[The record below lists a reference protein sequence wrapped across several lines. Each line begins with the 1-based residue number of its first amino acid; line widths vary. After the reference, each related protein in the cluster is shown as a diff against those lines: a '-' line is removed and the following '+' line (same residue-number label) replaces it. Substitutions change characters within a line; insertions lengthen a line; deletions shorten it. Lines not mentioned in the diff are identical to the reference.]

1 MAGKAIDLEFTVAE
15 ASSGSILRELAG
27 IVNTANG
34 ADQYSGID
42 YHMSAKSRAQVAKEF
57 RDVAKS
63 IEKQTK
69 STANTAGIDKETA
82 AIERATQ
89 ATQKQV
95 AAEKQLG
102 EAVQQVANS
111 TEDVAKAQ
119 DNEAAKAT
127 RMNNLQLQMGN
138 YAKKYGENLSKN
150 VSLQARFNELM
161 AKVKTGD
168 LTPQD
173 AAKEWSKFRLECR
186 AAGVEVETLGQKMS
200 KLFGEGFKSRARSV
214 IGMAALAATRQVLSD
229 VKEIDAAMTEL
240 RKVTDETADT
250 YNKFMKN
257 SGTRAKE
264 IGSTMSNVIK
274 STADFARLGYNIQDA
289 SKLADAAIVLKNVG
303 DGISDIDDASE
314 KIISVVKAFPEFE
327 GNAMTVVDKM
337 NEVGKQHCPAA

>member
-1 MAGKAIDLEFTVAE
+1 MAGKNIDLEFTVA
-15 ASSGSILRELAG
+15 SGSSDGILRALAN

-34 ADQYSGID
+34 GDQYSGID
-42 YHMSAKSRAQVAKEF
+42 YHMSAKSRSQIAKEF
-57 RDVAKS
+57 RDVANEL
-63 IEKQTK
+63 EKASKTT
-69 STANTAGIDKETA
+69 SNTAGINKETA
-82 AIERATQ
+82 ARERSAQ

-95 AAEKQLG
+95 AAERELG
-102 EAVQQVANS
+102 EATRGVAEQTDAVS
-111 TEDVAKAQ
+111 KARAK
-119 DNEAAKAT
+119 EAADAT

-161 AKVKTGD
+161 AQVKTGN

-173 AAKEWSKFRLECR
+173 AAKAWSQFRLECR
-186 AAGVEVETLGQKMS
+186 AAGVEVETLGQKVS
-200 KLFGEGFKSRARSV
+200 KLFGEGFKTRARTL
-214 IGMAALAATRQVLSD
+214 IGMAALTATRQILSD

-240 RKVTDETADT
+240 RKVTDETAET
-250 YNKFMKN
+250 YNKFMQN
-257 SGTRAKE
+257 SGARAKE
-264 IGSTMSNVIK
+264 IGATMSDVIK

-337 NEVGKQHCPAA
+337 NEVGKQCCPAA